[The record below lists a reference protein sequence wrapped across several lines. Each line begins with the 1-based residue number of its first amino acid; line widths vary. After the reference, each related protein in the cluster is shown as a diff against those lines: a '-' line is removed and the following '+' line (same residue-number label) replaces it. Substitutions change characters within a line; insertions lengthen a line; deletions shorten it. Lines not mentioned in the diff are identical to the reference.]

1 MSKFSRWTPTLG
13 VCFKWDSQKVLK
25 IAHFGVFRHIGGTW
39 GVQKHMYLKIY
50 WVKVISSKNG
60 DFWTPQCW
68 EINFFR
74 QNIGMFD
81 WLFTETYANW
91 SSTFHFSYS
100 CFWLVGKGD
109 IVTLANFIALLSFQ
123 PDNISISYFKGG
135 FQKLGY
141 LGLLTKLQFSK
152 RHKMGKKSDPPSSQ
166 SGPPPPRPHWQKAKT
181 FDSKKAL
188 GPGTFQKIWHPA
200 DISKAKSSENLCHQ
214 RTNQAADIQW

>member
-1 MSKFSRWTPTLG
+1 MKKPPKKIWATFPMLNFSRWTPTLG

-81 WLFTETYANW
+81 WLYTETYII
-91 SSTFHFSYS
+91 SS
-100 CFWLVGKGD
+100 WRK
-109 IVTLANFIALLSFQ
+109 N
-123 PDNISISYFKGG
+123 PNI
-135 FQKLGY
+135 
-141 LGLLTKLQFSK
+141 
-152 RHKMGKKSDPPSSQ
+152 
-166 SGPPPPRPHWQKAKT
+166 
-181 FDSKKAL
+181 
-188 GPGTFQKIWHPA
+188 
-200 DISKAKSSENLCHQ
+200 
-214 RTNQAADIQW
+214 AADVPLCLLQVQAVWERGVGYYWSQKKMQVNMFKMQVNWQDHV